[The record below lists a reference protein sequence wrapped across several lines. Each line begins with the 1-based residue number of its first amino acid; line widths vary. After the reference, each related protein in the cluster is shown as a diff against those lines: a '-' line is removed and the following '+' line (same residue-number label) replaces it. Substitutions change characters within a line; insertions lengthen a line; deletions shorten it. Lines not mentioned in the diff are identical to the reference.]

1 MFKRR
6 IQELL
11 FEKNI
16 TQKDLAIAIKITP
29 ATLSRNINGLN
40 PPKAELVSAIAN
52 FFNVSTDYLL
62 GLSDIRNPE
71 KELNKQQESDPIFF
85 SLYDEVKELT
95 DAQKEE
101 VLEII
106 KKLKSFRQ

>member
-1 MFKRR
+1 MNRLKMLRTEKGMTVR
-6 IQELL
+6 ELG
-11 FEKNI
+11 EKINVSYAAVSKMENNQQNI
-16 TQKDLAIAIKITP
+16 SNEYLQI
-29 ATLSRNINGLN
+29 LSD
-40 PPKAELVSAIAN
+40 

-101 VLEII
+101 ILEII
-106 KKLKSFRQ
+106 KKLKAFRN